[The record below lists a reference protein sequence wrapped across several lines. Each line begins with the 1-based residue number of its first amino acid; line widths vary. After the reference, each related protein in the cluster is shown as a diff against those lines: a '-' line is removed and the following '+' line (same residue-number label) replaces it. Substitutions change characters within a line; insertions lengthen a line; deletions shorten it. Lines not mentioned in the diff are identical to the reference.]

1 MASSKI
7 EETKEAQTPIRA
19 GGDNASG
26 SALTV
31 LLFGTWEDVRPG
43 VVFARA
49 LDKYA
54 KFQVRLV
61 THGAH
66 QARVAALGQK
76 IHASLHGD
84 PDAIVSSPKFATAL
98 LEQAGQR
105 GRETA
110 VEELLRRTTQYG
122 WLQDNL

>member
-1 MASSKI
+1 MVPPPKQLVSCLVFAEMASSKI

-54 KFQVRLV
+54 KF
-61 THGAH
+61 HGT
-66 QARVAALGQK
+66 
-76 IHASLHGD
+76 
-84 PDAIVSSPKFATAL
+84 SS
-98 LEQAGQR
+98 AGW
-105 GRETA
+105 
-110 VEELLRRTTQYG
+110 RT
-122 WLQDNL
+122 